1 MSETTGPL
9 QGRWRALSV
18 CFFAGVAV
26 FIAYIGYSTQVTT
39 IMENLDVNYTQIG
52 SLASITALTGGIT
65 LLVVGNWVDSRG
77 PRAGTVAG
85 LLIAGLGQIIFTI
98 APNYEFLLLSRAL
111 MGIGIGLLF
120 VGPYTMVARWFER
133 SGKVAGALGVMGAT
147 EGVGTL
153 VATYLLAIVYTSA
166 GYDAGNVVASIIIIG
181 MALVAVVLLKE
192 PPHLER
198 GKLAPPEEGILKQYL
213 KVLSHRNIIAASFVL
228 IGLWGV
234 FSMVVFWVPTLL
246 MEEAGW
252 SAEGAGFMAAV
263 YPLVG
268 TVAAVV
274 AGLISDQLR
283 RRKPLLLLSGLGLA
297 LSSIGFALALLAG
310 NYTVLAILLPIAG
323 IFHYTGLPIAFA
335 LAFDSVG
342 IRLTA
347 TANGFLHGIGC
358 IVGGLVFPLVIGA
371 VRDATGS
378 YNAGFITLAITM
390 FVLNFLIPLVVMKDV
405 TPSKTDR
412 AELASEPTSA

>member
-1 MSETTGPL
+1 
-9 QGRWRALSV
+9 
-18 CFFAGVAV
+18 
-26 FIAYIGYSTQVTT
+26 
-39 IMENLDVNYTQIG
+39 
-52 SLASITALTGGIT
+52 
-65 LLVVGNWVDSRG
+65 
-77 PRAGTVAG
+77 
-85 LLIAGLGQIIFTI
+85 
-98 APNYEFLLLSRAL
+98 

-120 VGPYTMVARWFER
+120 IGPYTMVARWFER

-181 MALVAVVLLKE
+181 MALVAAVLLKE

-234 FSMVVFWVPTLL
+234 YSMVVFWVPTLL